1 VKSPIPSQLSHREPA
16 SGRVH
21 VLIDTP
27 AGSRNKYK
35 FDTDLGVFCIS
46 RRLPAGL
53 SFPHDFGFIP
63 RTCAEDG
70 DALDALVVGAEPCF
84 PGCLV
89 STRLIGVIE
98 AEQVE
103 SGKRLRNDRL
113 IACAETRINPARFR
127 DLAEVPEESLRG
139 IEVFFEAYNRAE
151 GREFRILGRGHAQD
165 AEAALEKAVAAFAS
179 GRA

>member
-1 VKSPIPSQLSHREPA
+1 MKSPIPSQIPHREPA
-16 SGRVH
+16 SGRVY

-35 FDTDLGVFCIS
+35 YDTGSDVFCIS

-70 DALDALVVGAEPCF
+70 DALDALVLGVEPCF
-84 PGCLV
+84 PGCLA
-89 STRLIGVIE
+89 STRLIGVIK
-98 AEQVE
+98 AEQIE

-113 IACAETRINPARFR
+113 IACAETKVNRAHFR
-127 DLAEVPEESLRG
+127 ELSEIPEEALRG

-151 GREFRILGRGHAQD
+151 GREFLILGRGNAQE
-165 AEAALEKAVAAFAS
+165 AEAALEKAVAAFERKP
-179 GRA
+179 G